1 MMKELTL
8 KEIVDFMNLD
18 LSNQRFKRN
27 VAFYIA
33 SNQNI
38 LRPHYEAFEAQR
50 KELFQKYGKPEGD
63 NLIVTQENATDFLGE
78 MSQLLNSRVTVN
90 LSSIKLEDL
99 PDEIE
104 LGIIQKM
111 LFMIEE

>member
-1 MMKELTL
+1 MKELTL

-18 LSNQRFKRN
+18 LSGQKFKRN

-33 SNQNI
+33 SNQNL
-38 LRPHYEAFEAQR
+38 LRPHFEAFEAQR
-50 KELFQKYGKPEGD
+50 KELFLKYGKPEGD
-63 NLIVTQENATDFLGE
+63 NLIIPQEKTKDFLDE
-78 MSQLLNSRVTVN
+78 MHQLLTSKVTIN

-99 PDEIE
+99 PDEME
-104 LGIIQKM
+104 LEVVQKM